1 MTLALILFLISAVGI
16 AFMLI
21 KRISLIH
28 EQELLI
34 DHTLP
39 IVPDI
44 KEVRYIA
51 IRKTKRFSIIVI
63 AVILR
68 SSIRTSLFVKQKSKE
83 FSNKFFKQVDT
94 IKHKVYH
101 PKHPENIQKENN
113 FLKAVSDYKS
123 KIKKLKKQIIEEE
136 TRVE

>member
-1 MTLALILFLISAVGI
+1 
-16 AFMLI
+16 MLS
-21 KRISLIH
+21 KRVSLIR
-28 EQELLI
+28 ERELII

-51 IRKTKRFSIIVI
+51 IRKTKRFSIIII

-68 SSIRTSLFVKQKSKE
+68 SSIRTSIFIKQKSKE
-83 FSNKFFKQVDT
+83 FSSKFFKQVDT
-94 IKHKVYH
+94 LKHKVYH
-101 PKHPENIQKENN
+101 PKHTEKVQKENN
-113 FLKAVSDYKS
+113 FLKAVSDYKT

-136 TRVE
+136 TKS